1 MFTPTLM
8 TLNDT
13 LPFHQVAL
21 VRHRLLEPWRDTSK
35 KYEHGWSLT
44 SLG

>member
-13 LPFHQVAL
+13 LPFHQVTL
-21 VRHRLLEPWRDTSK
+21 VRHRLLKPRRDASK
-35 KYEHGWSLT
+35 K
-44 SLG
+44 